1 VGPLPVADSGRG
13 GGRPFDL
20 TNFCINVKS
29 NPRMHQNPPVSGKN
43 SIVFHTAP
51 SPDPIPS
58 TVRPHYKIL
67 NPPLVP
73 TGGGPEPWHPAD
85 PLNPSLKLLQRRAD
99 ECLDGSYLGE
109 FYAYLQ

>member
-1 VGPLPVADSGRG
+1 VHSRITFYVYAKIGQIKG
-13 GGRPFDL
+13 GG
-20 TNFCINVKS
+20 
-29 NPRMHQNPPVSGKN
+29 
-43 SIVFHTAP
+43 
-51 SPDPIPS
+51 
-58 TVRPHYKIL
+58 PHPLL